1 MAEPRTRRP
10 RRLHRRPLRACL
22 VVALALGAAACGD
35 DVTAPVTH
43 DLLDQLNALPG
54 VTAREIAPRY
64 GYPRAFQLD
73 ITQPVDHRNPAGATF
88 TQRAYLSHVDE
99 TAPMIF
105 GAYGYGAT
113 EASGEELAGIL
124 QGNGVYVTHRF
135 FPGSRPEPA
144 DWRYLD
150 IWQAASDHHRIVTL
164 LREIYPGTWVSAG
177 ASKSGMTPLFHRRFF
192 PDDVDA
198 TVAYVAPIMF
208 DLADP
213 RFVPHLAA
221 TGTAEGRA
229 RIHDFQRRLLEHQD
243 SLLWRFEAW
252 FARNGLALSIDP
264 GPTFEDEVDS
274 YEWGF
279 WQRHIFD
286 YDDIPGPA
294 APYDEWIE
302 HLATVTRMH
311 FASDPWRD
319 YFKAYVYQVHTQ
331 LGGPL
336 IDKSHVQDLFRYER
350 LDPQTEY
357 GFPQGLSMAWD
368 ASAMEDFAQW
378 IRTQGRG
385 IVLIYGG
392 VDPWTGGAIDVA
404 GNPDVLKVIQP
415 GADHQVRILGL
426 DERGLVLSTLSS
438 WLGLEISAVP
448 ERALRVAPPQSDLD
462 LRLPPAR
469 LRLR

>member
-1 MAEPRTRRP
+1 MAGK
-10 RRLHRRPLRACL
+10 HRRRACAW
-22 VVALALGAAACGD
+22 VVALLALCAAACGD
-35 DVTAPVTH
+35 DVVGPDTH
-43 DLLDQLNALPG
+43 DLLDRLNALPG

-73 ITQPVDHRNPAGATF
+73 ITQPLDHANPGGATF

-99 TAPMIF
+99 AAPMIF
-105 GAYGYGAT
+105 GAYGYGAS
-113 EASGEELAGIL
+113 EESGEEMAGLL

-135 FPGSRPEPA
+135 FPGSRPDPA

-164 LREIYPGTWVSAG
+164 LRQIYPGTWVSAG
-177 ASKSGMTPLFHRRFF
+177 ASKSGMTPLFHRRFY

-198 TVAYVAPIMF
+198 TVAYVSPIMF
-208 DLADP
+208 ALGDA

-221 TGTAEGRA
+221 TGTADGKA
-229 RIHDFQRRLLEHQD
+229 RIHAFQRRLLEHQD

-252 FARNGLALSIDP
+252 FARNGLDLSIAP

-279 WQRHIFD
+279 WQRHIYD
-286 YDDIPGPA
+286 YDDIPGPD
-294 APYDEWIE
+294 APYDDWIE
-302 HLATVTRMH
+302 HLATVTRLH

-336 IDKSHVQDLFRYER
+336 VDQSHVEDLFRHER
-350 LDPQTEY
+350 LDPWTEY
-357 GFPQGLSMAWD
+357 DFPQGLPMEWD
-368 ASAMEDFAQW
+368 GSAMEDVAQW
-378 IRTQGRG
+378 IRSQGER

-415 GADHQVRILGL
+415 GADHGVKILDL
-426 DERGLVLSTLSS
+426 DQQGLVLSTLGS
-438 WLGLEISAVP
+438 WLGMDISAVP
-448 ERALRVAPPQSDLD
+448 ARALRVAPPQADLD
-462 LRLPPAR
+462 LRRALPRVR
-469 LRLR
+469 LR